1 MMRSTVLLARTLV
14 AVIALTPLVP
24 PTGAFAHAQAMAT
37 PEPMMTPLPM
47 PTASGTPIPYPAYG
61 PPAPDVSAQQPK
73 TNVPASVTLD
83 QAVDIAVAQSPAFA
97 SERAAYQAIYAKY
110 GADKGA
116 LLPNISASGGITRN
130 YGSGNSQNGNGTGN
144 GTGGTGNGVG
154 GSSTIVTTEDGR
166 VTLTQLIFDGGR
178 VIAGL
183 RSAQLADVAGRDT
196 LLRQLQTLAFNVAT
210 AYYDDLEAVSTVD
223 ADNSIVRENEQQENY
238 VQAQIRTGAAARS
251 DLAAAQFATAQARG
265 ALISAQGQVIA
276 AQATFAT
283 TLGLDAD
290 AQVNPQALS
299 SSPPE
304 SKTLAYPDAV
314 KLALQLRPDY
324 LAAVYNADSANQG
337 LRFAKLARFPQIT
350 ANAESDTSRT
360 MIQSPSSLT
369 PWSGSGSI
377 GASITVPIYDQGLTN
392 YNVAVAASQLDQA
405 KAAVIQTQQTVES
418 NVRGA
423 LATLISARAG
433 ITQAKAELQSA
444 QVSAQA
450 TEAQYRVGATSIT
463 AIITAQ
469 ANLATAQRDYVTA
482 IYTERL
488 DDANYTFAM
497 GNADLKL

>member
-1 MMRSTVLLARTLV
+1 MMRFNVTLARTLV
-14 AVIALTPLVP
+14 AAIALTSFVP
-24 PTGAFAHAQAMAT
+24 SPGALAHAQATAT
-37 PEPMMTPLPM
+37 PESLMTPLPM

-61 PPAPDVSAQQPK
+61 TPAPDVSAQQPK
-73 TNVPASVTLD
+73 PGVAATVTVD
-83 QAVDIAVAQSPAFA
+83 QAIDIAVAESPAFA

-110 GADKGA
+110 GAEKGA
-116 LLPNISASGGITRN
+116 LLPNVSAAGTITRN
-130 YGSGNSQNGNGTGN
+130 YGSGGSQNTTGTGT
-144 GTGGTGNGVG
+144 GTGSGTGTN
-154 GSSTIVTTEDGR
+154 TLVTTEDGR
-166 VTLTQLIFDGGR
+166 VSLTQLIFDGGR
-178 VIAGL
+178 TIAGL

-196 LLRQLQTLAFNVAT
+196 LIRELQTLAFNVAT
-210 AYYDDLEAVSTVD
+210 AYYDDLEAAATVD

-265 ALISAQGQVIA
+265 ALVTAQGQVIA

-290 AQVNPQALS
+290 AQVNPQTLS
-299 SSPPE
+299 SSPQE
-304 SKTLAYPDAV
+304 SKTLAYPDAI

-324 LAAVYNADSANQG
+324 LAAIYSADSANQN

-350 ANAESDTSRT
+350 ANADSGTTRT
-360 MIQSPSSLT
+360 MIQSPSAMT
-369 PWSGSGSI
+369 PWSGNGSI
-377 GASITVPIYDQGLTN
+377 GATISVPIYDQGLTN

-405 KAAVIQTQQTVES
+405 KAAVLQTKQTVES

-433 ITQAKAELQSA
+433 IVQAKAELQSA

-488 DDANYTFAM
+488 DDANYTYSL
-497 GNADLKL
+497 GNSDLKL